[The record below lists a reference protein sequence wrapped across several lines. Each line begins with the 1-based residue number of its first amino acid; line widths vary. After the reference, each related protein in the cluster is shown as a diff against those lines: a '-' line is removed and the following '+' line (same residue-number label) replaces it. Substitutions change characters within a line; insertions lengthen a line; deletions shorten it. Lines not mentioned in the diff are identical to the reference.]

1 MSRLPDND
9 GRLDQPD
16 PRKVMVVQ
24 NEPTLRLGFSYA
36 LTSPSLRVDVAATGQ
51 EILDRLEFE
60 TYDLIILELMMPGID
75 GMEVIEKLRSR
86 GDKTPVILC
95 TAMHRPNATLR
106 ALRFGVVD
114 YLVKP
119 VRPAE
124 VRRIVGFVL
133 EPGVDHFSRAMQAA
147 RSGDLAGAIQ
157 SLESIESLAPA
168 ELHWLRVL
176 RLIRDR
182 PSCDDEAGLD
192 EQVRTSFPF
201 LAFNAMDSH

>member
-1 MSRLPDND
+1 MKENRSPFGSSGHTGRQPFARRKLP
-9 GRLDQPD
+9 
-16 PRKVMVVQ
+16 
-24 NEPTLRLGFSYA
+24 EH
-36 LTSPSLRVDVAATGQ
+36 DVAA
-51 EILDRLEFE
+51 DFAYRL
-60 TYDLIILELMMPGID
+60 
-75 GMEVIEKLRSR
+75 EVIEKLRSR